1 MITRREMIASSAA
14 FAVAP
19 LFARG
24 SRLIKTPL
32 MLDTKRMAIWDGP
45 GLRTTFFVKGCPL
58 KCIWCHNPESL
69 KVESEWARFKHLCRN
84 CAKCTMDEAT
94 CPTRALKLYG
104 KAMSIDDIV
113 SKALEDK
120 PFYDKSGGGVT
131 LSGGEPLFFWEWAAE
146 LFAAFKKAGLHTCL
160 DTSLYAPKA
169 AIDAMLPVTDM
180 WLADY
185 KAHDDEKKT
194 IFIDIAEVTGMKPCL
209 TIFFV
214 LTKNIFCF
222 FNTFIITLHKSWSV
236 YTQLTVHTWSHLVL
250 GTQGNDLKFIVGKK
264 KTWTSFFHG
273 KERIDAN
280 TGNTFGKAVSVHN
293 ASLAVAFF
301 IFLSSLLSHLS
312 PPTAIISMNERS
324 FFSISSVLVSAA
336 NKAGTA

>member
-1 MITRREMIASSAA
+1 MITRREMIASTAA

-19 LFARG
+19 LFARD

-146 LFAAFKKAGLHTCL
+146 LFAAFKKVGLHTCL

-169 AIDAMLPVTDM
+169 AIDALLPVTDM

-185 KAHDDEKKT
+185 KAHDDEKHKKY
-194 IFIDIAEVTGMKPCL
+194 TG
-209 TIFFV
+209 V
-214 LTKNIFCF
+214 SNV
-222 FNTFIITLHKSWSV
+222 IIKRNL
-236 YTQLTVHTWSHLVL
+236 
-250 GTQGNDLKFIVGKK
+250 
-264 KTWTSFFHG
+264 
-273 KERIDAN
+273 ER
-280 TGNTFGKAVSVHN
+280 
-293 ASLAVAFF
+293 
-301 IFLSSLLSHLS
+301 
-312 PPTAIISMNERS
+312 
-324 FFSISSVLVSAA
+324 LVSEKVKLEVRCLSVPGCTDGEDLVNRHKYLKSLGIADSA
-336 NKAGTA
+336 VVDLEYYDYARSKYLALGMPDTMPPKLPK

>member
-1 MITRREMIASSAA
+1 MITRREMIASSTA

-146 LFAAFKKAGLHTCL
+146 LFAAFKKVGLHTCL

-169 AIDAMLPVTDM
+169 AIDALLPVTDM

-185 KAHDDEKKT
+185 KAHDDEKHKKY
-194 IFIDIAEVTGMKPCL
+194 TG
-209 TIFFV
+209 V
-214 LTKNIFCF
+214 SNV
-222 FNTFIITLHKSWSV
+222 IIKRNL
-236 YTQLTVHTWSHLVL
+236 
-250 GTQGNDLKFIVGKK
+250 
-264 KTWTSFFHG
+264 
-273 KERIDAN
+273 ER
-280 TGNTFGKAVSVHN
+280 
-293 ASLAVAFF
+293 
-301 IFLSSLLSHLS
+301 
-312 PPTAIISMNERS
+312 
-324 FFSISSVLVSAA
+324 LVSEKVKLEVRCLSVPGCTDGEDLVNRHRYLKSLGIADSA
-336 NKAGTA
+336 VVDLEYYDYARSKYLALGMPDTMPPKLPK

>member
-1 MITRREMIASSAA
+1 MITRREMIASTAA

-146 LFAAFKKAGLHTCL
+146 LFAAFKKVGLHTCL

-169 AIDAMLPVTDM
+169 AIDALLPVTDM

-185 KAHDDEKKT
+185 KAHDDEKHKKY
-194 IFIDIAEVTGMKPCL
+194 TG
-209 TIFFV
+209 V
-214 LTKNIFCF
+214 SNV
-222 FNTFIITLHKSWSV
+222 IIKRNL
-236 YTQLTVHTWSHLVL
+236 
-250 GTQGNDLKFIVGKK
+250 
-264 KTWTSFFHG
+264 
-273 KERIDAN
+273 ER
-280 TGNTFGKAVSVHN
+280 
-293 ASLAVAFF
+293 
-301 IFLSSLLSHLS
+301 
-312 PPTAIISMNERS
+312 
-324 FFSISSVLVSAA
+324 LVSEKVKLEVRCLSVPGCTDGEDLVNRHKYLKSLGIADSAIVDLEYYDYARSKYLALGMPDTMPRA
-336 NKAGTA
+336 NR